1 MVTRTLQD
9 SEYTVF
15 SPISIAKTLNHAY
28 IPFVHVGPNFFFFFF
43 DSACESSAA
52 IKERER
58 EEILGVRSRLWQE
71 M

>member
-15 SPISIAKTLNHAY
+15 SPISIAKTLSHAY
-28 IPFVHVGPNFFFFFF
+28 IPFLHVGPTFFF

-52 IKERER
+52 IKERE
-58 EEILGVRSRLWQE
+58 EILGVRSRLWQE

>member
-15 SPISIAKTLNHAY
+15 SPISIAKTLSHAY
-28 IPFVHVGPNFFFFFF
+28 IPFLHVGPTIFFF

-52 IKERER
+52 IKERE
-58 EEILGVRSRLWQE
+58 EILGVRTRLWHE

>member
-1 MVTRTLQD
+1 MHT
-9 SEYTVF
+9 
-15 SPISIAKTLNHAY
+15 SPFYMSDRL
-28 IPFVHVGPNFFFFFF
+28 FFFF

>member
-28 IPFVHVGPNFFFFFF
+28 IPFVHVGPNFFFF

-52 IKERER
+52 IKER

>member
-15 SPISIAKTLNHAY
+15 SPISIAKTLSHAY
-28 IPFVHVGPNFFFFFF
+28 IPFLHVGPTFFFFFF

-52 IKERER
+52 IKERE
-58 EEILGVRSRLWQE
+58 EILGVRSRLWQE

>member
-28 IPFVHVGPNFFFFFF
+28 IPFVHVGPNFFFFF

>member
-52 IKERER
+52 IKERE
-58 EEILGVRSRLWQE
+58 EILGVRSRLWQE